1 LSVRS
6 TPSSLRRRKRNVVLK
21 WETYRRLE
29 LFLLEKQKELGRRLT
44 FDDAVRILLDH
55 YLTRRVKV

>member
-1 LSVRS
+1 M
-6 TPSSLRRRKRNVVLK
+6 RRRKRNVVLK